1 MIQFSKRLAQ
11 TEEYYFSK
19 KLKEVKALK
28 EAGKPIINLGIGS
41 PDLSPPNSVFQ
52 NFETALQ
59 ETQAFQYQA
68 YRGIDELRNAMSNF
82 YKIHY
87 AVQLDAEDE
96 ILPLMGSKEGIMLT
110 SMAFL
115 NEGDEVLIPNPGYP
129 TYAAVTKL
137 LNCVPNYYT
146 LSGDKNWHPD
156 LAELQKKDLSKV
168 KMIWVNYPNMPTGA
182 DADRSQLQEI
192 INFAIQHDIL
202 LVNDNPYSMIL
213 TENPFSIFQLT
224 NAKKIALELNSMSK
238 SFNLAGFRVGF
249 LAGKSHYVNAVLK
262 VKSNMDSGMFFPIQQ
277 TASKVLKLDRIWFD
291 ELNTM
296 YRKRREWIWKISD
309 QLNLDYDKN
318 STGLFV
324 WAKQKEAK
332 KATDLADQLLYEANL
347 FVTPGHIFGS
357 QGEAYLRFSLCVEIE
372 DLKTSLERVQK
383 LKKKVL

>member
-1 MIQFSKRLAQ
+1 MIQFSNRLAQ

-41 PDLSPPNSVFQ
+41 PDLSPPKAVFKD
-52 NFETALQ
+52 FEMALN
-59 ETQAFQYQA
+59 EANAFQYQA
-68 YRGIDELRNAMSNF
+68 YRGIDVLRNAMSAF
-82 YKIHY
+82 YKKHY
-87 AVQLDAEDE
+87 AVHLDAEE
-96 ILPLMGSKEGIMLT
+96 ELLPLMGSKEGIMLT

-137 LNCVPNYYT
+137 LNAVPKFYN
-146 LSGDKNWHPD
+146 LSETTNWHPD
-156 LAELQKKDLSKV
+156 LAALQKMDLSKV
-168 KMIWVNYPNMPTGA
+168 KMMWINYPNMPTGA

-192 INFAIQHDIL
+192 VNFAIQHDIL

-224 NAKKIALELNSMSK
+224 DAKKIALELNSLSK

-249 LAGKSHYVNAVLK
+249 LAGKSAFVNAVLK

-277 TASKVLKLDRIWFD
+277 TASKVLKLDKTWFE
-291 ELNTM
+291 ELNSV
-296 YRKRREWIWKISD
+296 YRKRREWIWKIAD
-309 QLNLDYDKN
+309 QLNLDYDTN

-324 WAKQKEAK
+324 WAKQKDAK
-332 KATDLADQLLYEANL
+332 KVADLADQLLYEADI
-347 FVTPGHIFGS
+347 FVTPGKIFGS

-372 DLKTSLERVQK
+372 DLITSLERVQK
-383 LKKKVL
+383 LKKKMV

>member
-41 PDLSPPNSVFQ
+41 PDLSPPKAVFQ

-137 LNCVPNYYT
+137 LNCVPNYYA

-168 KMIWVNYPNMPTGA
+168 KMMWVNYPNMPTGA

-249 LAGKSHYVNAVLK
+249 LAGKSDFISAVLK

-277 TASKVLKLDRIWFD
+277 TASKVLKLDRTWFE
-291 ELNTM
+291 ELNTV
-296 YRKRREWIWKISD
+296 YRKRREWVWKIAD

-332 KATDLADQLLYEANL
+332 KAADLADQLLYEANL

-357 QGEAYLRFSLCVEIE
+357 QGEAYLRFSLCVVID